1 MFIARVCPPS
11 AAASVRLVS
20 TLAAIFDSLPVQ
32 LFVDINFGT
41 VMTAQTIRPSS
52 GLANVKY
59 EIRGKLARRA
69 QEMERLGYDII
80 SLNIGNP
87 GAFGFRTPETMRL
100 AIIEN
105 LRLAEGYVHQQ
116 GIFPAREA

>member
-1 MFIARVCPPS
+1 V
-11 AAASVRLVS
+11 
-20 TLAAIFDSLPVQ
+20 AIFGSLPLQ
-32 LFVDINFGT
+32 LFVDINFGA

-87 GAFGFRTPETMRL
+87 GAFGFRTPETMSTKPIFVATHPRACSTAFERASL
-100 AIIEN
+100 AQFSNWPEQW
-105 LRLAEGYVHQQ
+105 LTL
-116 GIFPAREA
+116 